1 MEDERPA
8 HHTIVLPDH
17 RAARSLSP
25 DQTARIEDTPLKIH
39 PQALVSPLANIAD
52 NVEIGA
58 FCIVEQGATIGKGSV
73 LANHVVVKSGTTLG
87 ERNHV
92 FEGTVL
98 GGLPQ
103 HVHLPEHPGSLVI
116 GHDNIIRENA
126 TVHLSLDKDGTTLIG
141 DKCLLMVGTHI
152 AHDCTVGDG
161 VILTNN
167 VLLAGHVEVA
177 ERAYLGGASAVHQFC
192 RIGRLAMIGGM
203 ARVKKDVPPFV
214 LVDDATSLIVG
225 LNKIG
230 LRRGGFASE
239 EIEQLKDA
247 YRLIYRRGLTWNEIL
262 DALKHEF
269 PEGRAAEFHEFFCG
283 GTRGFVPERRTP
295 PAATLRL
302 HRDGDAESR
311 DENASPDYRSK
322 AG

>member
-1 MEDERPA
+1 MN
-8 HHTIVLPDH
+8 
-17 RAARSLSP
+17 
-25 DQTARIEDTPLKIH
+25 IH
-39 PQALVSPLANIAD
+39 PQASVSSQAHLD
-52 NVEIGA
+52 DDVEIGA
-58 FCIVEQGATIGKGSV
+58 FCVVEAGVTIGEGSC
-73 LANHVVVKSGTTLG
+73 LASHVVIRSGTKLG
-87 ERNHV
+87 ADNYV
-92 FEGTVL
+92 FEGAVL

-103 HVHLPEHPGSLVI
+103 HVQMPERPGGLVI
-116 GHDNIIRENA
+116 GQGNIIRENA
-126 TVHLSLDKDGTTLIG
+126 TIHRSLEEEGTTRIG
-141 DKCLLMVGTHI
+141 NKCLLMVGTHV

-203 ARVKKDVPPFV
+203 ARIKKDVPPFI

-230 LRRGGFASE
+230 LRRNGFASD
-239 EIEQLKDA
+239 EIQQLKDA
-247 YRLIYRRGLTWNEIL
+247 YRLIYRRGLTWKEML
-262 DALKHEF
+262 EVLTSEF
-269 PEGRAAEFHEFFCG
+269 PEGPAAEFHEFFCG

-295 PAATLRL
+295 PTATLRL
-302 HRDGDAESR
+302 HREGDAE
-311 DENASPDYRSK
+311 PDYRSK

>member
-1 MEDERPA
+1 M
-8 HHTIVLPDH
+8 
-17 RAARSLSP
+17 
-25 DQTARIEDTPLKIH
+25 
-39 PQALVSPLANIAD
+39 
-52 NVEIGA
+52 
-58 FCIVEQGATIGKGSV
+58 
-73 LANHVVVKSGTTLG
+73 VVKSDTTLG

-92 FEGTVL
+92 FEGAVL

-103 HVHLPEHPGSLVI
+103 HLQLPEQPGGLVI
-116 GHDNIIRENA
+116 GDDNIIRENA
-126 TVHLSLDKDGTTLIG
+126 TIHRSLEKDGTTRVG
-141 DKCLLMVGTHI
+141 DKCLLMVGTHV
-152 AHDCTVGDG
+152 AHDCTVGGG

-230 LRRGGFASE
+230 LRRAGFASE
-239 EIEQLKDA
+239 EIQQLKDA
-247 YRLIYRRGLTWNEIL
+247 YRLIYRRGLTWKEIL
-262 DALKHEF
+262 AALASEF
-269 PEGRAAEFHEFFCG
+269 PDGHAAEFHEFFCG

-295 PAATLRL
+295 PSATLRL
-302 HRDGDAESR
+302 HRDESAE
-311 DENASPDYRSK
+311 PDYRSK